1 MQKFKRIFV
10 LVMDSLGIGH
20 AKDANKFHQMGDI
33 TDEGANTYKHISEN
47 MPNKVLNVPVLE
59 SLGLGDLDD
68 INGVKKNLIHK
79 NSYTIKLNEASN
91 GKDTMTGHWE
101 MMGILTTKPFQTFT
115 DTGFPKELIDALEK
129 ETGHKVIGNYAA
141 SGTEILKDLG
151 EEQIRDNSMIVYT
164 SSDSVLQ
171 ICGHEEHFGLK
182 ELYRCCEIARELCM
196 KPEWFVGRII
206 ARPYIGET
214 SDTFK
219 RTANRHDYTIS
230 PSGITAMDILKEN
243 GYQVSCVGKIND
255 IFNGVGVT
263 STVKTVSN
271 SDGMQKTINIA
282 KTKDFDE
289 GLCFINLVEFDSE
302 YGHRRNPIGYGK
314 AIETCD
320 KEIGLLI
327 KELRDDDLLMITADH
342 GNDPTWGGTD
352 HTREKVPLIC
362 YSKSFK
368 NGSFLGDKDSFADIG
383 ATILK
388 NFGLKQSPNM
398 IGKPINELIND

>member
-10 LVMDSLGIGH
+10 IVMDSLGIGH
-20 AKDANKFHQMGDI
+20 GRDANKFHQIGDI
-33 TDEGANTYKHISEN
+33 SDEGSNTYKHISEN

-59 SLGLGDLDD
+59 SLGLGDLDE
-68 INGVKKNLIHK
+68 INGVKTNLEHK
-79 NSYTIKLNEASN
+79 NSFTCKLNEASN

-129 ETGHKVIGNYAA
+129 ETGHKVIGNCAA
-141 SGTEILKDLG
+141 SGTEILKELG
-151 EEQIRDNSMIVYT
+151 EEQIKENSMIVYT

-171 ICGHEEHFGLK
+171 ICGHEEHFGLQ
-182 ELYRCCEIARELCM
+182 ELYRCCEIARKLCM

-206 ARPYIGET
+206 ARPYLGET
-214 SDTFK
+214 ADTFK

-230 PSGITAMDILKEN
+230 PSGITAMNVLKDN
-243 GYQVSCVGKIND
+243 GYKVSCVGKIND

-263 STVKTVSN
+263 ETVKTVSN

-282 KTKDFDE
+282 KSEHFDE
-289 GLCFINLVEFDSE
+289 GLCFVNLVEFDSE
-302 YGHRRNPIGYGK
+302 YGHRRNPVGYGN
-314 AIETCD
+314 AIQVCD
-320 KEIGLLI
+320 KEIGELI
-327 KELRDDDLLMITADH
+327 EVLKEDDLLMITADH

-362 YSKSFK
+362 FSKSYK
-368 NGSFLGDKDSFADIG
+368 DGKYLGDRESFADIG
-383 ATILK
+383 ATILD
-388 NFGLKQSPNM
+388 NFGLKKTDNM
-398 IGKPINELIND
+398 IGESITELIR